1 MIEQKSLNF
10 IHKDSKDFRVLL
22 DRITHVLYFAYEFI
36 PELYNRTINCCIGRT
51 LHETESW
58 ISYWNFD
65 KDVEDNLPTTHI

>member
-1 MIEQKSLNF
+1 MIKQKSLNF

-51 LHETESW
+51 LHETES
-58 ISYWNFD
+58 
-65 KDVEDNLPTTHI
+65 